1 MEIEGGEYQGAELGN
16 GPVDAA
22 YNTIMKLTGRNPK
35 LLRFSISAITDGT
48 DAMGEATIRLEESG
62 NVAVGK
68 GAHEDILVA
77 SAKAMVNALNRLD
90 YLAKRPKPSIRL

>member
-1 MEIEGGEYQGAELGN
+1 
-16 GPVDAA
+16 
-22 YNTIMKLTGRNPK
+22 
-35 LLRFSISAITDGT
+35 
-48 DAMGEATIRLEESG
+48 MGEATIRLEEGG

-90 YLAKRPKPSIRL
+90 YLAKRSKPSIRL